1 MAKAKNWAI
10 VVGIN
15 KYPNIGQLAY
25 ANRDA
30 AEMAAFFRSA
40 GFDRV
45 FCFTDELKIAPEP
58 DQKSTLPIASDLV
71 TFLHDR
77 FTTKTPPL
85 KAGDNCWFFFAGHG
99 KRIKDADYLLP
110 LDYNPRLPNH
120 ENFAIPVALV
130 REALLKSGADN
141 VILLLDACR
150 TADDRD
156 ADAIGIGD
164 EQPGAITIFSC
175 ERNKK
180 AYEIEALEHGAFTAA
195 LLEGLRMPKSAA
207 NCATVQRLDRH
218 LRDRVPQLCQ
228 QYQKP
233 IQKPNTTVDPGQKWY
248 FLLLPKVATEQ
259 DIANL
264 KVEAQDAELE
274 ERLELAEQ
282 LWIRYIAATQ
292 GEDIKALQ
300 AYARVLDKRKNHRS
314 TTPPEPPKQP
324 TFSFENTAGKDVD
337 RGVVWA
343 LQEIAVQRALNP
355 KLPPPSQPATSPPP
369 ATRSVTQ
376 TAPKQSTFSFD
387 IITVDATG
395 RETDRRPGKANY
407 FSEDLGNGII
417 LDMVQI
423 PSGIFRMGAV
433 QEEEGA
439 SNDEFPQHAVAIE
452 AFDIGKFAITQ
463 AQWNAITNLPKVKI
477 DLNADPSYFKGA
489 NRPVECV
496 SWHEAIEF
504 CDRLSRKTQK
514 IYHLPSESQWEYACR
529 AGATTPFHFGET
541 ITTKLANFDGTD
553 WEHGGNTYSGSYAK
567 APKGECRKTTIDVG
581 SFPPNALGLYD
592 VHGNVWEWCMDTWHG
607 SYDLAPNHGSAWI
620 DKSSE
625 SRLVRGGSW
634 DHDPH
639 ACRSAH
645 RDNDGPTHCSPCL
658 GFRVICLPS

>member
-1 MAKAKNWAI
+1 MSKAKNWAI

-30 AEMAAFFRSA
+30 EAMAAFFRSA

-58 DQKSTLPIASDLV
+58 DQKSTLPIASNLV

-99 KRIKDADYLLP
+99 KRIQDADCLLP

-180 AYEIEALEHGAFTAA
+180 AYEIEALSHGAFTAA
-195 LLEGLRMPKSAA
+195 LLEGLQMPKSAA

-233 IQKPNTTVDPGQKWY
+233 IQNPNTTVDPGQKWY

-259 DIANL
+259 DILALEN
-264 KVEAQDAELE
+264 KAQGAELAE
-274 ERLELAEQ
+274 NWDLAEQ
-282 LWIRYIAATQ
+282 LWIRCVAATG
-292 GEDIKALQ
+292 GEDLNALDG
-300 AYARVLDKRKNHRS
+300 YARVRGKKANRRS
-314 TTPPEPPKQP
+314 TTTIAQLPKANPTASRSTPPTPTPPELLP
-324 TFSFENTAGKDVD
+324 A
-337 RGVVWA
+337 
-343 LQEIAVQRALNP
+343 P
-355 KLPPPSQPATSPPP
+355 KLP
-369 ATRSVTQ
+369 
-376 TAPKQSTFSFD
+376 TFSFD

-395 RETDRRPGKANY
+395 QETDRRPGKANY
-407 FSEDLGNGII
+407 FSENLGNGIT
-417 LDMVQI
+417 LDMVPLQ
-423 PSGIFRMGAV
+423 GCMFKMGAAKNGLLGRK
-433 QEEEGA
+433 EEGA
-439 SNDEFPQHAVAIE
+439 SDDEFPQHEVMAEGFA
-452 AFDIGKFAITQ
+452 IGKFTITQ
-463 AQWNAITNLPKVKI
+463 AQWKAIANLPNKVKI
-477 DLNADPSYFKGA
+477 DLKADPSYFKGA
-489 NRPVECV
+489 NRPVENV
-496 SWHEAIEF
+496 SWDEAIEF

-514 IYHLPSESQWEYACR
+514 TYRLPSEAQWEYACR
-529 AGATTPFHFGET
+529 AGTTTPFHFGET
-541 ITTKLANFDGTD
+541 ITTKLANFRGQD
-553 WEHGGNTYSGSYAK
+553 WEYQGQVYPGNYAK
-567 APKGECRKTTIDVG
+567 ATLGEFRETTLDVG
-581 SFPPNALGLYD
+581 SFPPNAFGLYD
-592 VHGNVWEWCMDTWHG
+592 MHGNVWEWCMDTWHG
-607 SYDLAPNHGSAWI
+607 SYDLAPNDGSAWI

-634 DHDPH
+634 YYSPH
-639 ACRSAH
+639 YCRSANRYH
-645 RDNDGPTHCSPCL
+645 VDPAIRGSGL